1 MRITPEQEFNNIN
14 NLANTKPRRSPLGAF
29 IWYLSFFL
37 VIPLFVHIANIN
49 KLKRLNI
56 KVSEA
61 ESGIDVQ
68 LKKRRDT
75 IIKLIESVQGGMKFE
90 KEMLTNL
97 TSMRTGVGIKDLG
110 KNASML
116 DKVSKQV
123 TMQLENY
130 PEIKSTELVQE
141 LMKTTSSIEDDISA
155 SRRIYNSNT
164 SIFNQ
169 ALNTYPINAAA
180 AQLGYKFKSL
190 FEITD
195 FERQDVK
202 IEF

>member
-1 MRITPEQEFNNIN
+1 MKITPEQEFNNIN
-14 NLANTKPRRSPLGAF
+14 NLANTKPKRNPLGAF
-29 IWYLSFFL
+29 IWYISFFAI
-37 VIPLFVHIANIN
+37 IPLFVHIANVN
-49 KLKRLNI
+49 RLKKLNM

-75 IIKLIESVQGGMKFE
+75 LIKLIESVQGSMKFE
-90 KEMLTNL
+90 KELLTTL
-97 TSMRTGVGIKDLG
+97 TSMRTGVSIKDMG
-110 KNASML
+110 KNAAML
-116 DKVSKQV
+116 DKISKQV

-130 PEIKSTELVQE
+130 PEIKSAALIQE
-141 LMKTTSSIEDDISA
+141 LMRSTANIEDDISA
-155 SRRIYNSNT
+155 SRRIYNSNA

-169 ALNTYPINAAA
+169 SINSYPTNSAA
-180 AQLGYKFKSL
+180 AQLGYVFKSF
-190 FEITD
+190 FEIID

>member
-14 NLANTKPRRSPLGAF
+14 NLANTKPRRNLLGAF
-29 IWYLSFFL
+29 LWYLSFFL
-37 VIPLFVHIANIN
+37 IIPLFVHISNVN
-49 KLKRLNI
+49 KLKKLNI

-75 IIKLIESVQGGMKFE
+75 LIKLIESVQGSMKFE
-90 KEMLTNL
+90 KEILMTL
-97 TSMRTGVGIKDLG
+97 TSMRTGVSIQDKG
-110 KNASML
+110 KNAAML
-116 DKVSKQV
+116 DKISKQV

-130 PEIKSTELVQE
+130 PEIKSTSLIQE
-141 LMKTTSSIEDDISA
+141 LMRSTANIEDDISA
-155 SRRIYNSNT
+155 SRRIYNSNV

-169 ALNTYPINAAA
+169 AINVYPKNAAA
-180 AQLGYKFKSL
+180 AQLGYVFKSL